1 MLLMSTWLYFEYKGE
16 KVNIAGGVEGGS
28 VIQNDMDKM
37 HFMLKWD
44 VYTMLLMV
52 MWP

>member
-1 MLLMSTWLYFEYKGE
+1 MFLMTTWLYFKYKGE
-16 KVNIAGGVEGGS
+16 KVNIAGGVEWGL
-28 VIQNDMDKM
+28 VTQNDMDKM
-37 HFMLKWD
+37 YFMLTGD